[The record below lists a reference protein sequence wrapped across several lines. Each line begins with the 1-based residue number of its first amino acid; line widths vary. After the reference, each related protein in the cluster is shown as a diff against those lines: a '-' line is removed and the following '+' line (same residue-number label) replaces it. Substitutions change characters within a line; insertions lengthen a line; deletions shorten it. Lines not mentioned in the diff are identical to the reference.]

1 MFLFFFCSSFFFPLL
16 GQEDNKMKFS
26 DMSLVRNYF
35 PQSKVG
41 SPRKL
46 EADKPDDSSS
56 CTDIQETLSSPESDS
71 CNR

>member
-1 MFLFFFCSSFFFPLL
+1 
-16 GQEDNKMKFS
+16 MKFS